1 MDQAKY
7 TIYPEIKK
15 ITKINQISVF
25 VSELILFTSVRI
37 TCILYDINGIAID
50 SRMYILTDEDYSNWA
65 QNDTY
70 LINWAKNKIAE
81 EFSFQ

>member
-50 SRMYILTDEDYSNWA
+50 SRMYILCDEDYTNWG
-65 QNDTY
+65 QSDTY